1 MQKEIN
7 DIAKE
12 AVALN
17 VCGSS
22 DDAQAKEGI
31 QAVFGTTT
39 KQFLESFDQTICK
52 GNAAVAQKKAEMV
65 DLAKVIAEGIARMA
79 DASQIL
85 QDEAAKANAA
95 AAAEAQA
102 AATAS
107 QTAQEKAKGVEAAT
121 STLALAP
128 FPSPLPTDR
137 CSRWPQSQENRG
149 RRSSRGTGKSPRA
162 DGKSKSRSPIPES

>member
-1 MQKEIN
+1 MSIHAQKAADIAKAIAVVQKEIN

-39 KQFLESFDQTICK
+39 KQFLESFDQTIFK

-65 DLAKVIAEGIARMA
+65 DLAKVIAEGIAKMV
-79 DASQIL
+79 DTSQI
-85 QDEAAKANAA
+85 
-95 AAAEAQA
+95 
-102 AATAS
+102 
-107 QTAQEKAKGVEAAT
+107 
-121 STLALAP
+121 
-128 FPSPLPTDR
+128 
-137 CSRWPQSQENRG
+137 
-149 RRSSRGTGKSPRA
+149 
-162 DGKSKSRSPIPES
+162 